1 MGVCECLRV
10 RVSKCMHM
18 LCPVEGEMAVYMPS
32 DGEENGMSCDGEEDG
47 MANVGNEYYR
57 LARVET

>member
-32 DGEENGMSCDGEEDG
+32 DGEENGMSCDGE
-47 MANVGNEYYR
+47 
-57 LARVET
+57 

>member
-1 MGVCECLRV
+1 MWREDDGQGGEYVIHLDGLLTESAWVSV

-32 DGEENGMSCDGEEDG
+32 DGEENGMSCDGE
-47 MANVGNEYYR
+47 
-57 LARVET
+57 